1 MGTVLKLLEYAKFNP
16 EIIIIIALLF
26 SILSALIG
34 MLYFVIKAY
43 VNFKVKQEHCEGRF
57 DRQRDDIV
65 RLSDGF
71 KEVRRESSETRQT
84 VQKIEICTT
93 KMQQTVE
100 DIKTGY
106 SKFIKEKHGII
117 NEETN

>member
-1 MGTVLKLLEYAKFNP
+1 MGTILKLTEYAKFNP
-16 EIIIIIALLF
+16 EVIIVIVLLF
-26 SILSALIG
+26 GILSSLVG

-43 VNFKVKQEHCEGRF
+43 ISFKVKQEHCEGRF
-57 DRQRDDIV
+57 NRQRDDITGLREGV
-65 RLSDGF
+65 
-71 KEVRRESSETRQT
+71 KEARQDSKEALKT

-106 SKFIKEKHGII
+106 TNFIENKHGAT
-117 NEETN
+117 NEEK